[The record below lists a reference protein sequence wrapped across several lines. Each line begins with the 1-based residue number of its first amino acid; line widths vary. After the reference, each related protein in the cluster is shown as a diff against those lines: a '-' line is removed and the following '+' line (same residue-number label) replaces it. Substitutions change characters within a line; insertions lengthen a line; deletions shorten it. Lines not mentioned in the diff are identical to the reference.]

1 MGLLELVACV
11 QTVVLLL
18 MGCGLKPSLA
28 LMFGGEEEKK
38 KKLQVVKCLFLTS
51 LLFLF
56 VCRRP
61 NSLRFVVEERITR
74 ILSERGA

>member
-11 QTVVLLL
+11 RTVVLLL

-38 KKLQVVKCLFLTS
+38 KEAASCLMLISHVS
-51 LLFLF
+51 LISFC
-56 VCRRP
+56 V
-61 NSLRFVVEERITR
+61 
-74 ILSERGA
+74 